1 MYSKNL
7 ETVTA
12 LRHELHSNPEL
23 SMQEAWTKG
32 YLMDFLKR
40 HTALEIVDRGEWFYA
55 AYNAGEGKP
64 CIAFRADIDAIAM
77 DDRIDRSYTSKN
89 LGVAHKCGHDGH
101 SAILAGFAMEVDQNG
116 ADKNSVFLFQPGEE
130 TGEGAKCCLSLF
142 DERKIDEMYA
152 LHNMPGIP
160 YGAVALKNGT
170 MFCASKGLEMRFT
183 GASAHASQPEKGK
196 NPAYAMAEVISAIP
210 TIYAPEKYKGLVLC
224 TVVHIEA
231 GEKAFG
237 IAAGEGSLWLTC
249 RGQFEEE
256 MEASIN
262 ELSTFALSTSKKY
275 GIQCSFSF
283 SDEFPETKNHEE
295 SADKVRAVCNKMG
308 VPVREMKLPY
318 RSSEDFGHFLKHTK
332 GAIFL
337 VGMGDGPAIHTV
349 EYDFSDGLIEPS
361 VELLKALVELNDKTT

>member
-1 MYSKNL
+1 MNSKNL
-7 ETVTA
+7 VAVTE
-12 LRHELHSNPEL
+12 LRHELHRNPEL
-23 SMQEAWTKG
+23 SMQETWTKG
-32 YLMDFLKR
+32 YLMDFLKL
-40 HTALEIVDRGEWFYA
+40 HTTLEIVDKGEWFYA

-64 CIAFRADIDAIAM
+64 CVAFRADFDAIAM
-77 DDRIDRSYTSKN
+77 DDKIDRPYASKN
-89 LGVAHKCGHDGH
+89 PGVAHKCGHDGH
-101 SAILAGFAMEVDQNG
+101 SAILVGFAMEVDQYG
-116 ADKNSVFLFQPGEE
+116 ADKNIIFLFQPGEE
-130 TGEGAKCCLSLF
+130 TGEGAMRCLSVF

-170 MFCASKGLEMRFT
+170 MFCASRGLEMRFMGT
-183 GASAHASQPEKGK
+183 STHASQPEKGK
-196 NPAYAMAEVISAIP
+196 NPVFAMAEVTNAIP

-224 TVVHIEA
+224 TVVHMEA

-256 MEASIN
+256 MEAAIN

-275 GIQCSFSF
+275 GITCSFSF
-283 SDEFPETKNHEE
+283 SDEFPETSNHKE
-295 SADKVRAVCNKMG
+295 SADKVRAVCRKMG
-308 VPVREMKLPY
+308 VPVQEMEMPY

-332 GAIFL
+332 GAVFL

-349 EYDFSDGLIEPS
+349 EYDFSDGIIDRS
-361 VELLKALVELNDKTT
+361 VELLKALVALPE